1 MMEDSS
7 TVNVGAFL
15 WWSSRASNVEA
26 IARRRPAEYL
36 PDLIYGW
43 YGTRRQITALAIA
56 HGNCSVRG
64 RGRGPEECSCKCRPG
79 HS

>member
-15 WWSSRASNVEA
+15 WWGSRASNIEA
-26 IARRRPAEYL
+26 IARPAECL

-56 HGNCSVRG
+56 DGNCSVRG
-64 RGRGPEECSCKCRPG
+64 RGQGPEECSCKCRPG